1 LPHRVLGRNGL
12 DLATIL
18 TLGAAG
24 SVIGIAIGSTGIGGV
39 LLVPFLIYALGMSA
53 PLAVALALWS
63 FLWSGLVAAGLYA
76 RRGSIAW
83 REAAWLS
90 LAALPGAYLGAH
102 ALGLIPPMVLE
113 FLIAALIVAGAV
125 NALRA
130 PPVGAARVRSPAPG
144 ILLLLGAI
152 TGVGSALLGASGALI
167 LVPLLVALRQPVL
180 PAIGVGQAI
189 QVPIAAVASLANWL
203 AGRIDVGEGLI
214 LAVALSLGIAVG
226 TPLAHALPQR
236 ALSRLLAA
244 TMLLAAAAMVL
255 RHLP

>member
-1 LPHRVLGRNGL
+1 L
-12 DLATIL
+12 DLPTAL
-18 TLGAAG
+18 MLAVAG
-24 SVIGIAIGSTGIGGV
+24 IVIGVAIGSTGIGGV

-53 PLAVALALWS
+53 PLAVALALFS

-76 RRGSIAW
+76 QHGSIAW

-102 ALGLIPPMVLE
+102 ALGLIPPMMLE

-130 PPVGAARVRSPAPG
+130 APSDAVVARPPG
-144 ILLLLGAI
+144 IAMLLLLGAV

-167 LVPLLVALRQPVL
+167 LVPLLIALRQPVL
-180 PAIGVGQAI
+180 PAIGLGQAI

-203 AGRIDVGEGLI
+203 AGRIDIGEGLI
-214 LAVALSLGIAVG
+214 LAAALSFGIAVG

-236 ALSRLLAA
+236 ALGRLLAA
-244 TMLLAAAAMVL
+244 TMLVAAAAMVL
-255 RHLP
+255 RRFSPLFP

>member
-1 LPHRVLGRNGL
+1 L
-12 DLATIL
+12 DLATAL
-18 TLGAAG
+18 TLVVTGMI
-24 SVIGIAIGSTGIGGV
+24 IGIAIGSTGIGGV

-76 RRGSIAW
+76 RHGSIAW
-83 REAAWLS
+83 REAVWLS

-113 FLIAALIVAGAV
+113 FLIAALIIAGAV
-125 NALRA
+125 NSLRA
-130 PPVGAARVRSPAPG
+130 PPSDAAIARPPG
-144 ILLLLGAI
+144 PLILLLLGAI
-152 TGVGSALLGASGALI
+152 TGLGSALLGASGALI
-167 LVPLLVALRQPVL
+167 LVPILVALRQPVL
-180 PAIGVGQAI
+180 PSIGLGQAI

-214 LAVALSLGIAVG
+214 LAVALSLGIAIG

-236 ALSRLLAA
+236 ALGRLLAI
-244 TMLLAAAAMVL
+244 TMLGAAAAMVL
-255 RHLP
+255 HRVLPLTS